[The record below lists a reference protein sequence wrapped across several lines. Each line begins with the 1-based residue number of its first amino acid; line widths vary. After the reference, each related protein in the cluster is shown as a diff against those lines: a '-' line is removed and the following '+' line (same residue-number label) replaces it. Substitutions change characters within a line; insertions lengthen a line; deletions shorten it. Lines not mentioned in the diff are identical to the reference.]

1 MVTIKGLARTF
12 TTIKNPHSAIFAKLT
27 NKPTKITF
35 FNGSRFLITWPQF
48 RFLRDHYN
56 LVKKY
61 NLQQIDAETFKIN
74 TESFQ
79 LIGSQVLICTLD
91 EIESGTYDYDC
102 QGKVVLDIGGFEGD
116 SAVFFWAMG
125 AKKVII
131 YEPVLEHN
139 RFIQENVRLNNIN
152 AEIHNEG
159 IGDEDGEVTVAYEKV
174 DNCFGLE
181 AEGLS
186 NKMKIKIKNVTK
198 VISESDAEVVKIDC
212 EGAEISLVSV
222 PDEIL
227 RKIEY
232 AIIEVHT
239 LQIRNSLIQKFKNSG
254 FILAKG
260 NEECDEPISMLYFK
274 RV

>member
-1 MVTIKGLARTF
+1 MVTLKGLLRTL
-12 TTIKNPHSAIFAKLT
+12 TSIRNPHSAILSKLT
-27 NKPTKITF
+27 NKPVKIIF
-35 FNGSRFLITWPQF
+35 SNGSKFVITWSQF
-48 RFLRDHYN
+48 RFLRDNYN

-61 NLQQIDAETFKIN
+61 NLQQIDTDTFKIN
-74 TESFQ
+74 TERFQ

-91 EIESGTYDYDC
+91 EIESGIYDYDYK
-102 QGKVVLDIGGFEGD
+102 GKVVLDIGGFEGD

-139 RFIQENVRLNNIN
+139 KYIQENVRLNNIK
-152 AEIHNEG
+152 AEVHNEG
-159 IGDEDGEVTVAYEKV
+159 IGSEDGEVTVAYKKV

-181 AEGLS
+181 AESLP
-186 NKMKIKIKNVTK
+186 NKMQIKIKDVAK
-198 VISESDAEVVKIDC
+198 VISESDADVAKIDC
-212 EGAEISLVSV
+212 EGAEVSLVKV
-222 PDEIL
+222 PNEVL

-239 LQIRNSLIQKFKNSG
+239 LQIRVSLIQKFKSAG
-254 FILAKG
+254 FIIAKG
-260 NEECDEPISMLYFK
+260 TEECYEPISMLYFK

>member
-12 TTIKNPHSAIFAKLT
+12 TTIKNPHSAVLSKLT
-27 NKPTKITF
+27 NKPKKIIF
-35 FNGSRFLITWPQF
+35 LNGSRFLITWSQF
-48 RFLRDHYN
+48 RFLRDHYD
-56 LVKKY
+56 LLKKY

-74 TESFQ
+74 TERFQ
-79 LIGSQVLICTLD
+79 LIGSQVLICILD
-91 EIESGTYDYDC
+91 EIESGMYEYDC
-102 QGKVVLDIGGFEGD
+102 KGKVVLDIGGFEGD

-139 RFIQENVRLNNIN
+139 KFILENVRLNNIN

-159 IGDEDGEVTVAYEKV
+159 IGNEDGEVTVAYEKV

-181 AEGLS
+181 AESLP
-186 NKMKIKIKNVTK
+186 NKMQIKIKDVTK
-198 VISESDAEVVKIDC
+198 VISESDADVAKIDC
-212 EGAEISLVSV
+212 EGAEVSLVNV
-222 PDEIL
+222 PSEIL

-239 LQIRNSLIQKFKNSG
+239 LQIRERLIQKFKSAG
-254 FILAKG
+254 FIMAKG